1 MFIKF
6 LFRRLLYVIPMLFIT
21 TFIVFSLILLIP
33 GDPVLAILGDSAT
46 HEKVEELRSQLGLDQ
61 PVILQYFHWL
71 NNALHGDLGR
81 SIFTGQLVDQ
91 AVMQHLFVT
100 IQLVVVGM
108 IFSIVGG
115 LFFAITSIYFPN
127 SWMDYFARFFGTIGT
142 AIPNFLVAM
151 VLIIIFS
158 LKLDWVPAIGFTSI
172 TDDPISFFKSIILP
186 GFALSLGGIA
196 VITRHL
202 RSSLIETIDA
212 DYVRT
217 AYSKGASRYHAIFKH
232 SLQNAMLPVVTTIGL
247 LFGTALGAT
256 VVVESIFAIPG
267 MGQLVV
273 NAIEQR
279 DFTMVQGVVL
289 VMIVMVIVINF
300 ITDIVYALLDPRIEY

>member
-6 LFRRLLYVIPMLFIT
+6 LLRRLLYVIPMLFIT

-172 TDDPISFFKSIILP
+172 TDDPVSFFKSIILP

>member
-1 MFIKF
+1 
-6 LFRRLLYVIPMLFIT
+6 MLFIT

-115 LFFAITSIYFPN
+115 MFFAVTSIYYPN

-158 LKLDWVPAIGFTSI
+158 LKLDWIPAIGFTSI
-172 TDDPISFFKSIILP
+172 TDDPISFLKSVILP

>member
-6 LFRRLLYVIPMLFIT
+6 LLRRLLYVIPMLFIT

-46 HEKVEELRSQLGLDQ
+46 HDKVAELRSQLGLDQ

-127 SWMDYFARFFGTIGT
+127 SWMDYFARFFGTVGT

-172 TDDPISFFKSIILP
+172 TDDPVAFFKSIILP

>member
-172 TDDPISFFKSIILP
+172 TDDPVSFFKSIILP

>member
-1 MFIKF
+1 
-6 LFRRLLYVIPMLFIT
+6 MLFIT